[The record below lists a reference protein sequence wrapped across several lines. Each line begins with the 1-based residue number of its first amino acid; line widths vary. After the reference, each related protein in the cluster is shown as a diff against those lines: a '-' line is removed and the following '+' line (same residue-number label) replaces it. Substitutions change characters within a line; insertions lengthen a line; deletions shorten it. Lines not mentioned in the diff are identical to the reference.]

1 MYNLYYTYKQGDRFM
16 TLKSLLI
23 NTDFNLIQGNID
35 IEISDLIYDSRKVF
49 ENTAFVCLVGYNT
62 DGHQYINDAI
72 SKGASAI
79 VVSKDISV
87 ENMNVTVIKVD
98 DTRKALAFMSAEFF
112 GNPTKELKTIAL
124 TGTKGKTTTV
134 AMIKSILEAEGIKT
148 GTIGTLGIIIGDKLI
163 KTNNTTPESYEIE
176 KAMRQMVDSGCKAM
190 VIEASSLGLKWHRV
204 DGIIFDIGVFTN
216 FSDDH
221 IGDSEHKDLEE
232 YLFCKSLLFQK
243 CKTGILNCDDNAFK
257 KILENSTCEVTTF
270 GYSETADLKA
280 SNDCLISMPGF
291 VGVHFDTTGHKEM
304 SVDVAIPG
312 KFSVYNALSAIAVC
326 LKLGVSQKAILEGLY
341 NVKVKG
347 RVEAVKVPGNY
358 TLLIDYAHN
367 AMSMENVLTTL
378 KQYNPNRLVTM
389 FGAGGNRPKVRRY
402 EMGEVSGN
410 LSDLSVITED
420 NSRFENVMDII
431 EDIKVGINKT
441 KGKYVVIPNRK
452 DAIKYCMEN
461 AQDGDIVILAGK
473 GHEDYQEIK
482 GVKYHLDEREVIAD
496 IIKEIENK

>member
-1 MYNLYYTYKQGDRFM
+1 M
-16 TLKSLLI
+16 TLENLLI
-23 NTDFNLIQGNID
+23 NTSFNLVQGNTD
-35 IEISDLIYDSRKVF
+35 IEISDLIYDSRKVSK
-49 ENTAFVCLVGYNT
+49 NTAFVCLVGYNT
-62 DGHQYINDAI
+62 DGHQYIHDAVT
-72 SKGASAI
+72 KGASAL
-79 VVSKDISV
+79 VVSKDIKIDDK
-87 ENMNVTVIKVD
+87 NVTVIKVD

-112 GNPTKELKTIAL
+112 GNPAKELITIAL

-134 AMIKSILEAEGIKT
+134 AMIKSILDAEGIKA
-148 GTIGTLGIIIGDKLI
+148 GTIGTLGIIIGDELI

-176 KAMRQMVDSGCKAM
+176 KSMRKMVDSGCKAM
-190 VIEASSLGLKWHRV
+190 IIEASSLGLKWHRV
-204 DGIIFDIGVFTN
+204 DGITFDIGVFTN

-221 IGDSEHKDLEE
+221 IGDSEHKDLNE

-243 CKTGILNCDDNAFK
+243 CKTGILNRDDNAFI

-270 GYSETADLKA
+270 GYSENADLKA
-280 SNDCLISMPGF
+280 DNDHLISKPGF
-291 VGVHFDTTGHKEM
+291 IGVHFNTTGLANM

-326 LKLGVSQKAILEGLY
+326 LKLGVSQKSILEGLY

-378 KQYNPNRLVTM
+378 RQYNPNRLVTM

-420 NSRFENVMDII
+420 NSRFEDVMDII

-441 KGKYVVIPNRK
+441 NGKYVVIPNRK

-461 AQDGDIVILAGK
+461 AQDGDIVVLAGK

-496 IIKEIENK
+496 IIKEMENK